1 MFLAQHPALLFLIA
15 IAVVGMAAIAKT
27 APDAKKGGKRVRVQQ
42 SSSKE
47 APAPARAQPLESE
60 FAPMKVLT
68 DTEVKFFR
76 QLQGVLT
83 DELIFPQVAMSALIK
98 PTGRGTQYWS
108 SFGKISQKR
117 VDFAIYR
124 KDLSLVAI
132 IELDDPSHDKREEE
146 DQQRDA
152 YLKSAGIRTVRL
164 DVRKWPDDATIRAKI
179 YPSVA
184 RPASPRP
191 PAPVPSQTPVV
202 TPVSVPPAHGT
213 SPVAQDA
220 QAA

>member
-1 MFLAQHPALLFLIA
+1 MFLAQHPVLLFLIA
-15 IAVVGMAAIAKT
+15 IAVIGMAALAKA
-27 APDAKKGGKRVRVQQ
+27 APDEKKGGKRVRVQQ

-47 APAPARAQPLESE
+47 AAAPARVQQPESE
-60 FAPMKVLT
+60 FASMKVLT
-68 DTEVKFFR
+68 DTEARFFR

-152 YLKSAGIRTVRL
+152 YLKSAGIRTVRF
-164 DVRKWPDDATIRAKI
+164 DVRKWPDDATIRGKI
-179 YPSVA
+179 YSSVA
-184 RPASPRP
+184 QPAAPRP
-191 PAPVPSQTPVV
+191 LAPVPAQTHVV
-202 TPVSVPPAHGT
+202 APVSVPPA
-213 SPVAQDA
+213 SAAASVAQDSQVA
-220 QAA
+220 